1 MATAKEIGIEIKNAR
16 LTVGITQAEL
26 ARRLGVT
33 PQAISQYERGIKKPK
48 IETIKKIADALSV
61 SWFRLSHL
69 DDLVVTSEERVLD
82 KIEESNEDFVS
93 GDSKECDFLP
103 DIDEVYQSIAV
114 DYTAAELFVMASE
127 PEASRVA
134 FLNNMTV
141 TVPDDASGCIDMDA
155 EKERLSVIWDLAHLS
170 MRELISRTGMSQT
183 AFAKCAGIPLRTVQ
197 NWCAG
202 SRDCPAYV
210 RFLLAEHYK
219 LL

>member
-1 MATAKEIGIEIKNAR
+1 MATAKEIGIGIKNAR

-26 ARRLGVT
+26 ARRLGIT
-33 PQAISQYERGIKKPK
+33 PQAISQYERGEKKPK
-48 IETIKKIADALSV
+48 IETIKKIADALGV

-69 DDLVVTSEERVLD
+69 DDLVATSEERVLD
-82 KIEESNEDFVS
+82 K
-93 GDSKECDFLP
+93 
-103 DIDEVYQSIAV
+103 DEVYQSIAV
-114 DYTAAELFVMASE
+114 DYTTAELFVMASE

-134 FLNNMTV
+134 FLNNVTI
-141 TVPDDASGCIDMDA
+141 TVPDDASGCIDLDA
-155 EKERLSVIWDLAHLS
+155 EKERLSIIWDLAHLS
-170 MRELISRTGMSQT
+170 MRDLIFRTGMSQT

>member
-1 MATAKEIGIEIKNAR
+1 MATAKEIEIGIKNAR

-33 PQAISQYERGIKKPK
+33 PQAISQYERGEKKPK
-48 IETIKKIADALSV
+48 IETIKKIADALGV
-61 SWFRLSHL
+61 SWFQLSHL
-69 DDLVVTSEERVLD
+69 DDLVATSEERVLD
-82 KIEESNEDFVS
+82 KE
-93 GDSKECDFLP
+93 
-103 DIDEVYQSIAV
+103 EVYQSIAV
-114 DYTAAELFVMASE
+114 DYTTAELFVMASE

-134 FLNNMTV
+134 FLNNVAMTI
-141 TVPDDASGCIDMDA
+141 PEDASGCIDMDA
-155 EKERLSVIWDLAHLS
+155 EKKRLSVIWGLAHLS

>member
-1 MATAKEIGIEIKNAR
+1 MATAKEIGIGIKNAR

-26 ARRLGVT
+26 ARRLGIT
-33 PQAISQYERGIKKPK
+33 PQAISQYERGEKKPK
-48 IETIKKIADALSV
+48 IETIKKIADALGV
-61 SWFRLSHL
+61 SWFQLSHL
-69 DDLVVTSEERVLD
+69 DDLVATSEERVLD
-82 KIEESNEDFVS
+82 KE
-93 GDSKECDFLP
+93 
-103 DIDEVYQSIAV
+103 EVYQSIAV
-114 DYTAAELFVMASE
+114 DYTTAELFVMASE

-134 FLNNMTV
+134 FLNNVAMTI
-141 TVPDDASGCIDMDA
+141 PEDASGCIDMDA
-155 EKERLSVIWDLAHLS
+155 EKKRLSVIWGLAHLS

>member
-1 MATAKEIGIEIKNAR
+1 MATAKEIGIGIKNAR
-16 LTVGITQAEL
+16 LVVGVTQAEL

-33 PQAISQYERGIKKPK
+33 PQAISQYEREEKKPK
-48 IETIKKIADALSV
+48 IETIKKIADALGV
-61 SWFRLSHL
+61 SWFHLSHL
-69 DDLVVTSEERVLD
+69 DDLVATSEERVLD
-82 KIEESNEDFVS
+82 KE
-93 GDSKECDFLP
+93 
-103 DIDEVYQSIAV
+103 EVYQSIAV
-114 DYTAAELFVMASE
+114 DYTTAELFVMASE
-127 PEASRVA
+127 SEASRVA
-134 FLNNMTV
+134 FINNVTMTI
-141 TVPDDASGCIDMDA
+141 PDDASGCIDMDA

>member
-1 MATAKEIGIEIKNAR
+1 MATAKEIGIGIKNAR
-16 LTVGITQAEL
+16 LAVGITQAEL

-33 PQAISQYERGIKKPK
+33 PQAISQYERGEKKPK
-48 IETIKKIADALSV
+48 IETIKKIADALGV
-61 SWFRLSHL
+61 SWFQLSHL
-69 DDLVVTSEERVLD
+69 DDLAATSEARVLD
-82 KIEESNEDFVS
+82 K
-93 GDSKECDFLP
+93 K
-103 DIDEVYQSIAV
+103 EVYQSIAV
-114 DYTAAELFVMASE
+114 DHTTAELFVMASE

-134 FLNNMTV
+134 FFNNVTMTI
-141 TVPDDASGCIDMDA
+141 PDDASGCIDMDA
-155 EKERLSVIWDLAHLS
+155 EKERLSDIWDLAHLS
-170 MRELISRTGMSQT
+170 MRELISRTGLSQT

>member
-1 MATAKEIGIEIKNAR
+1 MATAKEIGIGIKNAR
-16 LTVGITQAEL
+16 LAVGITQAEL

-33 PQAISQYERGIKKPK
+33 PQAISQYERGEKKPK
-48 IETIKKIADALSV
+48 IETIKKIADALGV
-61 SWFRLSHL
+61 SWFHLSHL
-69 DDLVVTSEERVLD
+69 DDLVATSEERVLE
-82 KIEESNEDFVS
+82 K
-93 GDSKECDFLP
+93 K
-103 DIDEVYQSIAV
+103 EVYQSIAA
-114 DYTAAELFVMASE
+114 DYTTAEFFVMASE

-134 FLNNMTV
+134 FLNNVTM
-141 TVPDDASGCIDMDA
+141 TVPDDASGCIDLDA
-155 EKERLSVIWDLAHLS
+155 EKERLSVIWDLARLS

>member
-1 MATAKEIGIEIKNAR
+1 MATAKEIGIGIKNAR

-33 PQAISQYERGIKKPK
+33 PQAISQYERGEKKPK
-48 IETIKKIADALSV
+48 IETIKKIADALGV
-61 SWFRLSHL
+61 SWFQLSHL
-69 DDLVVTSEERVLD
+69 DDLVATSEERVLD
-82 KIEESNEDFVS
+82 KE
-93 GDSKECDFLP
+93 
-103 DIDEVYQSIAV
+103 EVYQSIAV
-114 DYTAAELFVMASE
+114 DYTTAELFVMASE

-134 FLNNMTV
+134 FLNNVTI
-141 TVPDDASGCIDMDA
+141 TVPDDASGCVDLDA
-155 EKERLSVIWDLAHLS
+155 EKARLSTIWDVAHLS
-170 MRELISRTGMSQT
+170 MRELVARTGLSQT
-183 AFAKCAGIPLRTVQ
+183 AFARCAGIPLRTVQ

>member
-1 MATAKEIGIEIKNAR
+1 MATAKEIGIGIKNAR

-33 PQAISQYERGIKKPK
+33 PQAISQYERGEKKPK
-48 IETIKKIADALSV
+48 IETIKKIADALGV
-61 SWFRLSHL
+61 NWFQLSHL
-69 DDLVVTSEERVLD
+69 DDLVATSEERVLD
-82 KIEESNEDFVS
+82 KE
-93 GDSKECDFLP
+93 
-103 DIDEVYQSIAV
+103 EVYQSIAV
-114 DYTAAELFVMASE
+114 DYTTAELFVMASE

-134 FLNNMTV
+134 FLNNVAMTI
-141 TVPDDASGCIDMDA
+141 PEDASGCIDMDA
-155 EKERLSVIWDLAHLS
+155 EKKRLSVIWGLAHLS

>member
-1 MATAKEIGIEIKNAR
+1 MATAKEIGIGIKNAR

-33 PQAISQYERGIKKPK
+33 PQAISQYERGEKKPK
-48 IETIKKIADALSV
+48 IETIKKIEDALGV
-61 SWFRLSHL
+61 SWFQLSHL
-69 DDLVVTSEERVLD
+69 DDLVATSEERVLD
-82 KIEESNEDFVS
+82 KE
-93 GDSKECDFLP
+93 
-103 DIDEVYQSIAV
+103 EVYQSIAV
-114 DYTAAELFVMASE
+114 DYTTAELFVMASE

-134 FLNNMTV
+134 FLNNVAMTI
-141 TVPDDASGCIDMDA
+141 PEDASGCIDMDA
-155 EKERLSVIWDLAHLS
+155 EKKRLSVIWGLAHLS

>member
-1 MATAKEIGIEIKNAR
+1 MTTAKEIGIGIKNAR
-16 LTVGITQAEL
+16 LAVGITQAEL
-26 ARRLGVT
+26 AHRLGVT
-33 PQAISQYERGIKKPK
+33 PQAISQYERGEKKPK
-48 IETIKKIADALSV
+48 IETIKKIADALGV

-69 DDLVVTSEERVLD
+69 DDLVATSEERVWD
-82 KIEESNEDFVS
+82 KE
-93 GDSKECDFLP
+93 
-103 DIDEVYQSIAV
+103 EVYQSIAV
-114 DYTAAELFVMASE
+114 DYTTAELFVMASE

-134 FLNNMTV
+134 FLNNVTMTI
-141 TVPDDASGCIDMDA
+141 PDDASGCIDMDA

>member
-1 MATAKEIGIEIKNAR
+1 MATAKEIGIGIKNAR

-26 ARRLGVT
+26 ARRLGIT
-33 PQAISQYERGIKKPK
+33 PQAISQYERGEKKPK
-48 IETIKKIADALSV
+48 IETIKKIADALGV

-69 DDLVVTSEERVLD
+69 DDLVATSEERVLD
-82 KIEESNEDFVS
+82 KD
-93 GDSKECDFLP
+93 K
-103 DIDEVYQSIAV
+103 VYQSIAV
-114 DYTAAELFVMASE
+114 DYTTAELFVMASE

-134 FLNNMTV
+134 FLNNVTI
-141 TVPDDASGCIDMDA
+141 TVPDDASGCIDLDA
-155 EKERLSVIWDLAHLS
+155 EKERLSIIWDLAHLS
-170 MRELISRTGMSQT
+170 MRDLIFRTGMSQT